1 MSDFAERH
9 ALILLACASG
19 ILTLIAGGII
29 WGLLP

>member
-9 ALILLACASG
+9 ALILFACASG

-29 WGLLP
+29 VALIN